1 MRALRVFYALCLVPA
16 VGCDGPVLKA
26 GVHLLELDA
35 GEASDAR
42 VRDRDAGR
50 PRDAQLSDADGRF
63 PWGPEPRRCT
73 KPVECY
79 RNGDNQICHPE
90 WGICVECVRNEDC
103 PDRRCNDF
111 GQCWEPDRPRP

>member
-42 VRDRDAGR
+42 VRGGDAGR
-50 PRDAQLSDADGRF
+50 PRDAQLSDAEGRF
-63 PWGPEPRRCT
+63 PWGPEPRRCNKQQKCLHDQT
-73 KPVECY
+73 
-79 RNGDNQICHPE
+79 CHPDWE
-90 WGICVECVRNEDC
+90 ICVECVRDVDC
-103 PDRRCNDF
+103 ADGRCNDF